1 MAINERATIDLS
13 VNSKEAQDELRK
25 LKGEAEDLQRRI
37 DAAMQAGDSKGADK
51 LRKSLNQV
59 KRDMK
64 KAERAAFDFD
74 KVLRNLSGASFND
87 INRTV
92 KELTRRMNAI
102 PRTAKSWALYNEQ
115 VKRCH
120 KELGLLNKEARKSE
134 GLLSRA
140 NNAFNKWGAGI
151 AAAVAAVTGLQMSI
165 SKMRDMAK
173 EKEDAQAQL
182 QALTGLDDNSIAWLT
197 AQAEQLSTSMA
208 DGGLRIRQ
216 SATEIL
222 KAYQLVGG
230 AKPELLENKEALNA
244 VTVETMRLATASGMD
259 LTEAVNG
266 VTLAMNQYGAT
277 AEEVSRYTNTLAA
290 GAKFGSAEVDSVT
303 AAVRRAG
310 VAASTAGIPIEALVG
325 AIEMLAERGI
335 KDEVAGTGLRSFF
348 VKLEAMAEDV
358 RPSVVGLQA
367 ALDNLRAK
375 GLDAT
380 EVQKMF
386 GLETYTVAQAMIDG
400 AEKVDYYTKA
410 VTGTAA
416 AVEQAAVNSDT
427 AAARAAQAGN
437 KMREMGAELGTRL
450 TPLVTAGAKAA
461 TVMMQALVG
470 LIDILA
476 RHKTT
481 VIAVT
486 AAVVAYNVAL
496 RASDIRAK
504 AVAAAT
510 GLLSKAMRT
519 LRSWL
524 VAVRSG
530 FSLLNKTMVKNVIG
544 IVAATLA
551 ALAVKIYEVVTA
563 TRQAAEEFRKMQT
576 AVADATRK
584 AAEDVRDEQQQVVR
598 LFDAARD
605 LTLSYEQRRAA
616 IEQLHAINADYLG
629 DLTAENV
636 LTQEGI
642 DLANRYIKIL
652 GIQSR
657 AKAAQQGMADTFA
670 KVQEELTK
678 TYAGSGVAQ
687 EYGIVNAD
695 QFLNPQTQEQSTT
708 SFRLRGAVQELRQL
722 WSNYREFNA
731 MLDDLTRQQLK
742 IEGEVIKQSQ
752 DKAKKN
758 APTSATATTAGG
770 TTDDGTTP
778 DEYYSQQ
785 EAVID
790 DYLKSRQTAERLAYL
805 RREHD
810 LEEHNRRMMQLEL
823 DAIRAKQSLYEAG
836 GTVTDPDRW
845 NALEVDAIPIQQ
857 SLDAQRL
864 EGFAATLDDTATAD
878 AVQRNIELNRL
889 AFDALERMYDNDL
902 VTYRQYLAMK
912 AEIEAGNLDAAMGIR
927 QEKAEEQR
935 KWEDMDTEERVSK
948 VAQAA
953 SKAWEAI
960 SPIFQASSQLV
971 QANLAAEEA
980 KINERYDAEIKAAE
994 GNDARIK
1001 QLEEQRDAELA
1012 KARTEANKK
1021 AMAIQIAQAMA
1032 TTAVGIINAWAS
1044 AMQMPPLIAPIYGA
1058 AMTALMTAQAAIQI
1072 AAIKKQQQAQA
1083 AGYLEGGYTAA
1094 APDDRREVGVVHANE
1109 FVANAAAVRNPAV
1122 RPMLDLIDHAQR
1134 RGIVA
1139 RLTPSDIA
1147 AAAGARLAYAPAAA
1161 AAVPAPAT
1169 AAGGDALTGKMLDTL
1184 RRIDRRMERPLT
1196 AYTYVTGKG
1205 GSQQAQRL
1213 NDRMEANARRQS
1225 RG

>member
-13 VNSKEAQDELRK
+13 VNAKEAQNELRK
-25 LKGEAEDLQRRI
+25 LQGSAEGLRRRI
-37 DAAMQAGDSKGADK
+37 DEALQAGDSKGAEK

-59 KRDMK
+59 ERDMK

-74 KVLRNLSGASFND
+74 NVVKNLSGASVND
-87 INRTV
+87 INRAIKTMTRQMNALPRTSKEWGELNTKIRLCR
-92 KELTRRMNAI
+92 KELANLNAEGKK
-102 PRTAKSWALYNEQ
+102 TQGW
-115 VKRCH
+115 
-120 KELGLLNKEARKSE
+120 LG
-134 GLLSRA
+134 RA
-140 NNAFNKWGAGI
+140 NDTFNRWG
-151 AAAVAAVTGLQMSI
+151 AAVAAAAAAVTGITLSI

-197 AQAEQLSTSMA
+197 QQAEQLSTSMT

-244 VTVETMRLATASGMD
+244 VTIETMRLATASGME

-348 VKLEAMAEDV
+348 VKLEAMAENV

-367 ALDNLRAK
+367 ALDNLRAMD
-375 GLDAT
+375 LEAT

-427 AAARAAQAGN
+427 AAAKAAQAGN

-450 TPLVTAGAKAA
+450 TPLITAGAKAA
-461 TVMMQALVG
+461 TVMMQALIG
-470 LIDILA
+470 LIDLLERNRKIIIPLTA
-476 RHKTT
+476 TLT
-481 VIAVT
+481 AYAAVIAVVT
-486 AAVVAYNVAL
+486 ARQKLMEFWTKRVTTALSGMGKALKANLWAGAV
-496 RASDIRAK
+496 
-504 AVAAAT
+504 
-510 GLLSKAMRT
+510 
-519 LRSWL
+519 
-524 VAVRSG
+524 
-530 FSLLNKTMVKNVIG
+530 G
-544 IVAATLA
+544 IVAGIATAFHNWYSNVRA
-551 ALAVKIYEVVTA
+551 ARQETERLINIE
-563 TRQAAEEFRKMQT
+563 RQARAEAEENS
-576 AVADATRK
+576 A
-584 AAEDVRDEQQQVVR
+584 
-598 LFDAARD
+598 
-605 LTLSYEQRRAA
+605 EQRRSLKSLYDMARNSMMPYTQRAEALAQLIKLSDRYLGSLTMETIGTQEAAQAVKDYNDYLLATAGKAAA
-616 IEQLHAINADYLG
+616 IEARQTELQKLQEAIDTAWEGYVHKTGAPKLSAEQLIAEGAKGSDIFATYTDGTGLERRVDAVNR
-629 DLTAENV
+629 LTAALDGYDRTITRLN
-636 LTQEGI
+636 
-642 DLANRYIKIL
+642 
-652 GIQSR
+652 
-657 AKAAQQGMADTFA
+657 AK
-670 KVQEELTK
+670 
-678 TYAGSGVAQ
+678 Y
-687 EYGIVNAD
+687 
-695 QFLNPQTQEQSTT
+695 P
-708 SFRLRGAVQELRQL
+708 
-722 WSNYREFNA
+722 
-731 MLDDLTRQQLK
+731 TR
-742 IEGEVIKQSQ
+742 
-752 DKAKKN
+752 N
-758 APTSATATTAGG
+758 TTAGG
-770 TTDDGTTP
+770 TDIPAIPAPAASGTAASSTATT
-778 DEYYSQQ
+778 EEQYYRQQ
-785 EAVID
+785 EQVID

-823 DAIRAKQSLYEAG
+823 DAIRSKQSLYEAG

-864 EGFAATLDDTATAD
+864 EGFAATLDDTAAAD

-1083 AGYLEGGYTAA
+1083 AGYLSGGYTAA

-1139 RLTPSDIA
+1139 RITPSDIA

-1225 RG
+1225 RE

>member
-13 VNSKEAQDELRK
+13 VNAKKAQDELEGLRK
-25 LKGEAEDLQRRI
+25 KAQELQHQI
-37 DAAMQAGDSKGADK
+37 DAATAAGDTKGIKRIRAELDQT
-51 LRKSLNQV
+51 R
-59 KRDMK
+59 RDMK
-64 KAERAAFDFD
+64 KVERAAFDVN
-74 KVLRNLSGASFND
+74 KVLGNLSGASIND
-87 INRTV
+87 INR
-92 KELTRRMNAI
+92 AI
-102 PRTAKSWALYNEQ
+102 RQMEREMKALPQGTAKWKAYRTEIDRCRDALRKINNEG
-115 VKRCH
+115 KRT
-120 KELGLLNKEARKSE
+120 EGWLG
-134 GLLSRA
+134 RA

-151 AAAVAAVTGLQMSI
+151 TAAVAAVTGLTLTI

-197 AQAEQLSTSMA
+197 QQAEQLSTSMT

-244 VTVETMRLATASGMD
+244 VTIETMRLATASGME

-348 VKLEAMAEDV
+348 VKLEAMAENV

-367 ALDNLRAK
+367 ALDNLRAMD
-375 GLDAT
+375 LEAT

-427 AAARAAQAGN
+427 AAAKAAQAGN

-450 TPLVTAGAKAA
+450 TPLITAGAKAA
-461 TVMMQALVG
+461 TVMMQALIG
-470 LIDILA
+470 LIDLLERNRKIIIPLTA
-476 RHKTT
+476 TLT
-481 VIAVT
+481 AYAAVIAVVT
-486 AAVVAYNVAL
+486 ARQKLMEFWTKRVTTALSGMGKVLKANLWAGAV
-496 RASDIRAK
+496 
-504 AVAAAT
+504 
-510 GLLSKAMRT
+510 
-519 LRSWL
+519 
-524 VAVRSG
+524 
-530 FSLLNKTMVKNVIG
+530 G
-544 IVAATLA
+544 IVAGIATAFHNWYSNVRA
-551 ALAVKIYEVVTA
+551 ARQETERLINIE
-563 TRQAAEEFRKMQT
+563 RQARAEAEESS
-576 AVADATRK
+576 A
-584 AAEDVRDEQQQVVR
+584 
-598 LFDAARD
+598 
-605 LTLSYEQRRAA
+605 EQRRSLKSLYDMARNSMMPYTQRAEALAQLIKLSDRYLGSLTMETIGTQEAAQAVKDYNDYLLATAGKAAA
-616 IEQLHAINADYLG
+616 IEARQTELQKLQEAIDTAWEGYLHKTGAPKLSAEQLIAEGAKGSDIFATYTDGTGLERRVDAVNR
-629 DLTAENV
+629 LTAALDGYDRTITRLN
-636 LTQEGI
+636 
-642 DLANRYIKIL
+642 
-652 GIQSR
+652 
-657 AKAAQQGMADTFA
+657 AKYPERKSAAVDPVIPDAG
-670 KVQEELTK
+670 K
-678 TYAGSGVAQ
+678 TAGTG
-687 EYGIVNAD
+687 GTD
-695 QFLNPQTQEQSTT
+695 
-708 SFRLRGAVQELRQL
+708 
-722 WSNYREFNA
+722 
-731 MLDDLTRQQLK
+731 
-742 IEGEVIKQSQ
+742 
-752 DKAKKN
+752 
-758 APTSATATTAGG
+758 TATT
-770 TTDDGTTP
+770 T
-778 DEYYSQQ
+778 EQYYRQQ
-785 EAVID
+785 ESIID

-810 LEEHNRRMMQLEL
+810 LEEHNRRMLQLEL
-823 DAIRAKQSLYEAG
+823 DAIRAKQSIYEAG

-864 EGFAATLDDTATAD
+864 EGFAATLDDTAAAD

-889 AFDALERMYDNDL
+889 AFDALEKMYDNDL

-912 AEIEAGNLDAAMGIR
+912 AEIEAGNIDAAMGIR

-1083 AGYLEGGYTAA
+1083 AGYLSGGYTAA

-1139 RLTPSDIA
+1139 RITPSDIA

-1225 RG
+1225 RK